1 MTENTIVDKRPD
13 YFKSAIEYTA
23 FYKKLAVLID
33 PYLQTSWDLA
43 DVGCGSGE
51 IDIELAP
58 SLNSITAI
66 DTNIEALAKLDSQ
79 IDDLTSHGDRSA
91 GKIVTMRAEADTLA
105 DKMWD
110 VLLLCFYM
118 VPEDKLIELIA
129 KARERVILI
138 VHEQRTGSRFEPLP
152 EYLPLFTENE
162 LEDLIKSLGYN
173 YRKEQ
178 AILQFGQPFKSI
190 EDIHLY
196 LEDYPERLRMSIE
209 DRITHTGR
217 HDFPY
222 YLPNNF
228 SASIF
233 VIDV

>member
-1 MTENTIVDKRPD
+1 MENERPD
-13 YFKSAIEYTA
+13 YFRLAFEYTA

-33 PYLQTSWDLA
+33 PYLHPSWDLA

-51 IDIELAP
+51 IDLELAP

-66 DTNIEALAKLDSQ
+66 DTNIEVLSKLDSR
-79 IDDLTSHGDRSA
+79 IDELISHGNTAA
-91 GKIVTMRAEADTLA
+91 GKIVTMKADVDILA

-118 VPEDKLIELIA
+118 VPENKLMDLIA
-129 KARERVILI
+129 KARERVILV
-138 VHEQRTGSRFEPLP
+138 VHDQRTGSRFEPLP
-152 EYLPLFTENE
+152 EYMPLFTEDK
-162 LEDLIKSLGYN
+162 LETKIKSFGYN
-173 YRKEQ
+173 YKKEQ
-178 AILQFGQPFKSI
+178 AVLQFGQPFKSI

-196 LEDYPERLRMSIE
+196 LEDYPELLRLSIE

-222 YLPNNF
+222 YFPNNF
-228 SASIF
+228 SVGIF

>member
-1 MTENTIVDKRPD
+1 MIENTIEYKRPD
-13 YFKSAIEYTA
+13 YFKSAIDYTA

-33 PYLQTSWDLA
+33 PYLHSDWDLA

-51 IDIELAP
+51 IDLELAP

-66 DTNIEALAKLDSQ
+66 DTNKEALEKLDSR
-79 IDDLTSHGDRSA
+79 IDDLISHGDRSA
-91 GKIVTMRAEADTLA
+91 GKIVTMRAGAYTLA

-118 VPEDKLIELIA
+118 VPQLNLIDLIA
-129 KARERVILI
+129 KARKRVILI
-138 VHEQRTGSRFEPLP
+138 THEQRKGSRFEPLP
-152 EYLPLFTENE
+152 EYTPLHTDDE
-162 LEDLIKSLGYN
+162 LEDLIKSLDYN
-173 YRKEQ
+173 YKKEQ

-190 EDIHLY
+190 EDIHIY
-196 LEDYPERLRMSIE
+196 LEDYPELLRLSIE

-228 SASIF
+228 SVGIF